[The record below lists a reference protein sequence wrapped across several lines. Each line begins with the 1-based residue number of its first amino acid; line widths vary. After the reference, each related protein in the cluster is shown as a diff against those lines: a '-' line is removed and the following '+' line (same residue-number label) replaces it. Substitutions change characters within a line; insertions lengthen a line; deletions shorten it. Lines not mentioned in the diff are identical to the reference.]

1 MPSLDNAR
9 WVQAVFDNPYC
20 FFGPEFMDYPRREL
34 LDNVAG
40 RDNIQLLVSRQI
52 GTENW
57 RHAFVADGPA
67 NDCLISDQSSEANQV
82 FPLWRFGDQG
92 VRHENFSAAFRIFL
106 DARYEHPYTPEEVL
120 GYIYAILRAP
130 TYRKCYAEYL
140 RIDFPRVPFPE
151 ASHDFETLSV
161 LGWALAR
168 RLIDPV
174 SWYRRSRADKP
185 RHHRCAADRNWHA
198 RQGRPNS

>member
-57 RHAFVADGPA
+57 RHAFVADGLLMIALSPISQAKQIRCFRSGASVTKVSGMKISPLRSASSSTPVMNTRTPLKKYSATFTPFCTRRHTA
-67 NDCLISDQSSEANQV
+67 NVTRSICALTSRGCL
-82 FPLWRFGDQG
+82 
-92 VRHENFSAAFRIFL
+92 FRKRL
-106 DARYEHPYTPEEVL
+106 M
-120 GYIYAILRAP
+120 ILKR
-130 TYRKCYAEYL
+130 
-140 RIDFPRVPFPE
+140 
-151 ASHDFETLSV
+151 
-161 LGWALAR
+161 
-168 RLIDPV
+168 
-174 SWYRRSRADKP
+174 
-185 RHHRCAADRNWHA
+185 
-198 RQGRPNS
+198 